1 MGARIFLCFI
11 TLKAK
16 MYPGQGEIV
25 SGHVLI
31 SWTQASYSACYFCD
45 ALRCVRLANQN
56 MATHNRPVITIKAI
70 KDKLNFGTRR
80 SNISNNR
87 KVSQIIEINK
97 TSESEHPKLAQ
108 FDIIDGASIFAP
120 KIITKKS
127 DFGTL
132 IWKGWQTNLLGGKTA
147 IPSGTVVVF
156 ECRFLCFITFTWTRY
171 KKIFV
176 MIVSSYYRRS

>member
-1 MGARIFLCFI
+1 MDI
-11 TLKAK
+11 TESFWTFQSIERLSGTD
-16 MYPGQGEIV
+16 YYNEGVIV
-25 SGHVLI
+25 SSKRPCFDQL
-31 SWTQASYSACYFCD
+31 QAHKSANIIAG

-80 SNISNNR
+80 SNISNR

-120 KIITKKS
+120 KILTKKS

-132 IWKGWQTNLLGGKTA
+132 I
-147 IPSGTVVVF
+147 
-156 ECRFLCFITFTWTRY
+156 
-171 KKIFV
+171 
-176 MIVSSYYRRS
+176 